1 MGKRHLLFTKRCGI
15 IIFAK
20 WLGVAQLVA
29 RYLGVV
35 EVACSNQVTPTNISK
50 RLSALCGEPF
60 FYLSKHFNTKKL
72 RRNIGAFDFVLHLRK
87 LCKFCF
93 QCRIDLSVKLVV
105 FFVFRYSLCLR
116 LLYLVGLYYGCTSLR
131 Y

>member
-35 EVACSNQVTPTNISK
+35 EAVGSSPVT
-50 RLSALCGEPF
+50 
-60 FYLSKHFNTKKL
+60 
-72 RRNIGAFDFVLHLRK
+72 
-87 LCKFCF
+87 
-93 QCRIDLSVKLVV
+93 Q
-105 FFVFRYSLCLR
+105 
-116 LLYLVGLYYGCTSLR
+116 TSLNVHNATEHS
-131 Y
+131 YVKE